1 MIYKRVLACVAGA
14 AVLAGMT
21 ACKKDDEIKE
31 YSEMM
36 AADDMVVS
44 TGIVTSVKEDS
55 TAETTSAS
63 AAEGNA
69 LTSQT
74 TTVSAYLTSKITSAV
89 STSKKASVTTRKAGN
104 ISVNNNVINN
114 NNNNNSSNNNPNS
127 GGSVKTE
134 APKDTKP
141 AAVITQTEIVVTE
154 AVLPEDV
161 EKFVDFGAGQISG
174 DGYIFDGSVLNIFSP
189 GTYQLSGQLYGTI
202 YVNVGDEDK
211 VKLRLNGVSI
221 ENVGAPCIQIDN
233 ADKVTINSVGGFSNS
248 VICSSTNAEY
258 DAAIFSKDDLKIKGE
273 GSLFVSCDNEHGIS
287 CNNDLEISECQL
299 TVDAEKTG
307 INSHKSIIILSGNIS
322 ANGDNCGIRSRDYIE
337 IADGCVTACGGKKV
351 GADRGGIIS
360 DTNNFA
366 ISGGTVVALGMNQTL
381 PFGQT
386 SALFSF
392 PSDVPKENVLGV
404 SSGGVSI
411 ASVTPNKKYKYV
423 LVSSPVLGIGSV
435 CDVWLSGT
443 FYDNF
448 EITDPVTQA
457 ALDGA
462 V

>member
-44 TGIVTSVKEDS
+44 TGIVTSEKEDS
-55 TAETTSAS
+55 TAETTTAS
-63 AAEGNA
+63 AAEGTVS
-69 LTSQT
+69 TSQT
-74 TTVSAYLTSKITSAV
+74 TTVSAALTSKITSAAF
-89 STSKKASVTTRKAGN
+89 TSKNASVTTRKAGN

-114 NNNNNSSNNNPNS
+114 NNNNSSINNSNS
-127 GGSVKTE
+127 GGSVNTE
-134 APKDTKP
+134 APKDTEP
-141 AAVITQTEIVVTE
+141 AVITTQTEIVVTE
-154 AVLPEDV
+154 PVLPEDI

-174 DGYIFDGSVLNIFSP
+174 DGYTFDGAVLNIFSP

-202 YVNVGDEDK
+202 YVNVGNEDK

-221 ENVGAPCIQIDN
+221 ENAGAPCIQIEN
-233 ADKVTINSVGGFSNS
+233 ADKVIINSVGGCSNS

-287 CNNDLEISECQL
+287 CNKDLEISECQL
-299 TVDAEKTG
+299 TVDAEKIG
-307 INSHKSIIILSGNIS
+307 INSHKSITILSGNIS
-322 ANGDNCGIRSRDYIE
+322 ANGDNCGIRCRDYIE

-351 GADRGGIIS
+351 DVDRGGIIS
-360 DTNNFA
+360 DSGNLA
-366 ISGGTVVALGMNQTL
+366 IQGGTVIALGMNQTV
-381 PFGQT
+381 PYGQT

-411 ASVTPNKKYKYV
+411 ASVTPNKKYRCV
-423 LVSSPVLGIGSV
+423 LVSSPVLGIGAV

-448 EITDPVTQA
+448 AITGPVTQA